1 MGQQIAPTDSYTCLS
16 YERFSN
22 IASPVGFSP
31 ANLLIKGQPCQEVL
45 IVVENAPI
53 RFTLVSNIVPNVSG
67 VGVKMS
73 DGNSYVIKGTETIQN
88 FKMIGAA
95 IGNGAVV
102 HCHYF
107 F

>member
-1 MGQQIAPTDSYTCLS
+1 MPQIADTSDYTCQA

-22 IASPVGFSP
+22 ISSPVGFSP
-31 ANLLIKGQPCQEVL
+31 ANLLIKGKACNEVL
-45 IVVENAPI
+45 VVVENAPV

-67 VGVKMS
+67 IGVKMS
-73 DGNSYVIKGTETIQN
+73 DGNSYVVKGTETIQN
-88 FKMIGAA
+88 FKMIAAA